1 MIEALLHL
9 TKPWDYL
16 LLMDAGSSFDA
27 TNPKANQ
34 KLVSWLQEL
43 KTKSAFTYLSKHN
56 GTRQRQ
62 EIVKYQ
68 LDADKP
74 EYQWTT
80 TKLMQAF
87 HITHPSNWSGA
98 KSPQYEGG
106 FTLARNGPQLRELL
120 ALIYE
125 ALDQDIEI
133 IADKYSG
140 KKKIF
145 PRLFPKHQPDNI
157 TRNHPQFIEN
167 RHDQSLQSVA
177 CKLLHVC
184 IGKRTGRNNNPIVN
198 SRIRHPKR
206 AAVDKWEAQE
216 YKDGQAAAQQGLHPL
231 FGIYGAMAANTSAMT
246 TSTGRSK

>member
-43 KTKSAFTYLSKHN
+43 KTKSAFAYLSKHN

-62 EIVKYQ
+62 EIIKYQ

-80 TKLMQAF
+80 TKLMQAY
-87 HITHPSNWSGA
+87 PSNWSGA

-133 IADKYSG
+133 IADKYSS

-157 TRNHPQFIEN
+157 TKNHPQFIEN